1 MVLEVKQLTKK
12 YDQIVFAKLNFQLL
26 PQTIYG
32 LLGRNGAGK
41 STLMKIMAN
50 QEFPSSGQVLLDN
63 RNVTN
68 NNAALKKVFLMGNE
82 DLYPSNYTLN
92 KMWRISQNFA
102 PAFDRDFALTL
113 SQRFHLSPENK
124 LKKLSTG
131 YRTIAK
137 MITALC
143 MPSDYIF
150 LDEPIIGVDAPNREL
165 LYQAI
170 IETYSHNPRTFVIAT
185 HIIEE
190 TSPIFERVMI
200 LDQGKIIV
208 QGSVEDLLPQMKR
221 ISGPR
226 DEIAELIR
234 NRQVYSLQKLGNL
247 TTAYVKDLPTEN
259 LPQDINYQN
268 VDLQTYFIQ
277 LTKGG
282 NNEPS
287 ITN

>member
-170 IETYSHNPRTFVIAT
+170 IEAYSHNPRTFVIAT

-208 QGSVEDLLPQMKR
+208 QGSVEDLLPQM
-221 ISGPR
+221 
-226 DEIAELIR
+226 
-234 NRQVYSLQKLGNL
+234 Q
-247 TTAYVKDLPTEN
+247 
-259 LPQDINYQN
+259 
-268 VDLQTYFIQ
+268 
-277 LTKGG
+277 
-282 NNEPS
+282 
-287 ITN
+287 